1 MIKNKKYFAFIIPS
15 ILPLVTLSSVSCNNK
30 QEKAKAS
37 LTKNDNQSK
46 SWDVFLK
53 YDYVQSILNKAYG
66 NNTELREK
74 YINEQRNIS
83 PKYLEDVKSY
93 LAYKNNIVSSFTSD
107 DGYGNGKAYPIDELD
122 SKLDEAYKKNW
133 LWFLFNI
140 DRFVFVL
147 YDVSDQFR
155 AVHDKANID
164 AQKSSVD
171 LGAFHKPKTNDVAKF
186 VFAKKDAESNE
197 ENVYLLLK
205 DGNILQVDLTKDEK
219 DPSKP
224 ANVSVFTYT
233 FFYPSVLNND
243 TEIKNFD
250 LYKYAKAE
258 LVHHN
263 DNHSTFKTLFNDEFG
278 GDPLRA
284 TLIDVD
290 LSNNKN

>member
-1 MIKNKKYFAFIIPS
+1 MIKNKKYFTFIIPS
-15 ILPLVTLSSVSCNNK
+15 ILPLATLSSVSCNNK
-30 QEKAKAS
+30 QEKTKVS

-93 LAYKNNIVSSFTSD
+93 LAYKNNIVGSFRSD
-107 DGYGNGKAYPIDELD
+107 DSFGSGEAYPINVLD

-140 DRFVFVL
+140 NRFVFVL
-147 YDVSDQFR
+147 YGVSDQFK
-155 AVHDKANID
+155 AVHEKANID

-186 VFAKKDAESNE
+186 VFGKKDAESNE

-205 DGNILQVDLTKDEK
+205 DGNILQVDLTKDK
-219 DPSKP
+219 NDPSKH

-233 FFYPSVLNND
+233 YFYPSVLNND

-250 LYKYAKAE
+250 LYKYVKAE
-258 LVHHN
+258 LIYEN
-263 DNHSTFKTLFNDEFG
+263 NNSSTFKTLFNEEFG

>member
-1 MIKNKKYFAFIIPS
+1 MMC
-15 ILPLVTLSSVSCNNK
+15 L
-30 QEKAKAS
+30 
-37 LTKNDNQSK
+37 
-46 SWDVFLK
+46 
-53 YDYVQSILNKAYG
+53 
-66 NNTELREK
+66 
-74 YINEQRNIS
+74 INLGQC
-83 PKYLEDVKSY
+83 
-93 LAYKNNIVSSFTSD
+93 T
-107 DGYGNGKAYPIDELD
+107 
-122 SKLDEAYKKNW
+122 
-133 LWFLFNI
+133 
-140 DRFVFVL
+140 
-147 YDVSDQFR
+147 
-155 AVHDKANID
+155 DKANID

-263 DNHSTFKTLFNDEFG
+263 DNHSTFKTLFNEEFG

>member
-1 MIKNKKYFAFIIPS
+1 MIKNKKYFTFIIPS
-15 ILPLVTLSSVSCNNK
+15 VLPLVTLSSVSCNNK
-30 QEKAKAS
+30 QEKAKVS

-83 PKYLEDVKSY
+83 PKYLEDIKSY
-93 LAYKNNIVSSFTSD
+93 LAYKNNIVSSFNSD
-107 DGYGNGKAYPIDELD
+107 DSYGKGSAYPIDELD
-122 SKLDEAYKKNW
+122 SKLDEAYNKNW

-140 DRFVFVL
+140 NRFVFVL
-147 YDVSDQFR
+147 YGLSDQFK

-186 VFAKKDAESNE
+186 VFGKKEAESNE
-197 ENVYLLLK
+197 EYVYLLLK
-205 DGNILQVDLTKDEK
+205 DGNILRVDLTKDKK

-250 LYKYAKAE
+250 LYKYVKAE
-258 LVHHN
+258 LVYYN
-263 DNHSTFKTLFNDEFG
+263 DNHSTFKTLFNEEFG

-290 LSNNKN
+290 LRNNKN